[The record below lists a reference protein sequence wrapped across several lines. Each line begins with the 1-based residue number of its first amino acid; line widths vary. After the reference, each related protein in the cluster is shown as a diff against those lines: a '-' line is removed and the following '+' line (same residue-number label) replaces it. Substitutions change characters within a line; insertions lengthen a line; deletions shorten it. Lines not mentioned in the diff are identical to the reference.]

1 MSELDKAA
9 VKAGIKN
16 AKKYNK
22 QKRRAG
28 NRNSYV
34 VAVRYALSAL
44 GFAWV
49 MLNGILDAR
58 ANNGDPTVA
67 LLPALIAFL
76 FVWFVLGFAERA
88 ISSAINK
95 QAEEARLEALAAAE
109 AEQSQE

>member
-22 QKRRAG
+22 LKRRANG
-28 NRNSYV
+28 RNSYV
-34 VAVRYALSAL
+34 VAVRYALAAL

-49 MLNGILDAR
+49 MLNGLLDAR
-58 ANNGDPTVA
+58 ANNGDPAAA
-67 LLPALIAFL
+67 LLPASIAFL

-88 ISSAINK
+88 ISAAIKK
-95 QAEEARLEALAAAE
+95 QAEDARREAREAAE
-109 AEQSQE
+109 VQSADS

>member
-22 QKRRAG
+22 QKRRAS

-58 ANNGDPTVA
+58 SNNGDPAAA

-88 ISSAINK
+88 ISSAIAK
-95 QAEEARLEALAAAE
+95 QAEEVRIAAQAAAIAAQ
-109 AEQSQE
+109 AEE